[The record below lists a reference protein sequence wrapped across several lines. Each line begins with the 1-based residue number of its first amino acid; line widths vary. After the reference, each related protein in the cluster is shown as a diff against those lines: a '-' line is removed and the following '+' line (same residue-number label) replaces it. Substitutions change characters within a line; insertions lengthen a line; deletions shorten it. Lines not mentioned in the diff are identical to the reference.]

1 MSFERRLDDESRAAD
16 STEKKVHR
24 LKHKKRNLFFEKRP
38 FILSDWVGK
47 DAISF
52 SFLKEDSKGALSLK
66 CLPPGL
72 VTPILKYFR
81 AMILSLNNQRNF
93 FWLVTTG

>member
-38 FILSDWVGK
+38 FILSDGVGK

-52 SFLKEDSKGALSLK
+52 SFLKEDSKGALSLASQDFLSSRNGFGDILNPITEPVG
-66 CLPPGL
+66 CL
-72 VTPILKYFR
+72 
-81 AMILSLNNQRNF
+81 A
-93 FWLVTTG
+93 

>member
-24 LKHKKRNLFFEKRP
+24 LKRNFFFEKRP
-38 FILSDWVGK
+38 FILGVGK

-93 FWLVTTG
+93 FWLVTAG

>member
-1 MSFERRLDDESRAAD
+1 MNLGQQILLK
-16 STEKKVHR
+16 KKVHR

-38 FILSDWVGK
+38 FILGVGK

-72 VTPILKYFR
+72 VTPTSCY
-81 AMILSLNNQRNF
+81 MIQMNSQRKRESHSSEF
-93 FWLVTTG
+93 LLIA